1 MNGVHA
7 IELQRHLGVH
17 SFLVLGGQHHARQVF
32 CRAWTKSVYE
42 ELWLNG
48 TLAGHTRESFER
60 HVLGEVGLVHDGARL
75 VDEATMLAVW
85 QALQP
90 SRERSP
96 ERYVTSVALG
106 YFDPVFGWIR
116 STVEAIP
123 VPVAIE
129 LPPEEWPDEL
139 GSVRPASLA
148 LRHLQQME
156 AGTPSGESRP

>member
-17 SFLVLGGQHHARQVF
+17 SFVVLGGEHHGRQVF

-42 ELWLNG
+42 ELWRQG
-48 TLAGHTRESFER
+48 TLAGYTRESFER

-106 YFDPVFGWIR
+106 YFDPVYGWLR
-116 STVEAIP
+116 SNVQAIP

-129 LPPEEWPDEL
+129 MDAKDWPPDL
-139 GSVRPASLA
+139 DSVRPLSLA
-148 LRHLQQME
+148 RRHARLADSE
-156 AGTPSGESRP
+156 PTGP